1 MPVIYSTVMP
11 SDIVL
16 DERLSRESLT
26 KLMHNLLE
34 HMWQEREHDTK
45 ALLLIAEIYFTLL
58 LYYGVTR
65 KDLEFG

>member
-1 MPVIYSTVMP
+1 
-11 SDIVL
+11 
-16 DERLSRESLT
+16 
-26 KLMHNLLE
+26 
-34 HMWQEREHDTK
+34 MWQEREHDTK